1 MTATDVPVEA
11 LEPPPR
17 RGLWGPADLVTA
29 IRLPLAIVFLAVDHV
44 GVRLVVLLV
53 AAGSDFVDGWV
64 ARRWGSSRAGPV
76 LDPIFDKGF
85 TVAVV
90 LALVPTRIGGTLGPW
105 EITALLLRDL
115 AVLGGFLTT
124 LAMRRPVTIPA
135 RFSGKLVTAL
145 QFTTLGALLLE
156 SAFARPLV
164 WTTAAASV
172 WAIAEYTRDAVR
184 QVRAARRAAGVG

>member
-1 MTATDVPVEA
+1 VTATEAPIEA
-11 LEPPPR
+11 LTPPRR

-29 IRLPLAIVFLAVDHV
+29 LRLPLAIAFLAIDHV
-44 GVRLVVLLV
+44 GVRLAVIVV

-90 LALVPTRIGGTLGPW
+90 LALVPTRTGSSLGAW
-105 EITALLLRDL
+105 EITALLMRDL

-124 LAMRRPVTIPA
+124 LALRRPVTIPA

-156 SAFARPLV
+156 WSLVRPLV
-164 WTTAAASV
+164 WTTAAASL
-172 WAIAEYTRDAVR
+172 WAIAEYTRDAL
-184 QVRAARRAAGVG
+184 QQIRAARRAAGR